1 MGAESRSSL
10 AKGNTFPSDRSNAP
24 LLPRPAETCH
34 TASGSAVATQP
45 PLPVVTVQGD
55 SDSDLYVKGRATP
68 DGYHTGI
75 CHCCTQ
81 PGGAQL
87 CKQSSILQQH

>member
-10 AKGNTFPSDRSNAP
+10 AEDNTFPSDRSTAP
-24 LLPRPAETCH
+24 LLPGPADTCH
-34 TASGSAVATQP
+34 SASGSTVAPLP

-55 SDSDLYVKGRATP
+55 GDSDLYLKGRATT
-68 DGYHTGI
+68 DGYHTRI

-87 CKQSSILQQH
+87 CKASSALQHH